1 MIKKAIVAALV
12 FLALVSLWLVRNPE
26 AHQDSAIVEKVA
38 DANISPGNLLSGV
51 PVATASQTDI
61 PVAEPTPSQPTN
73 PRWLDPIILRTLNSE
88 TTWNDSGTEKTVTS
102 IVEAD
107 FHHPYLRIEET
118 YAVELNSREERLVR
132 YVPSIA
138 NRVLIKLQDGATAEA
153 LERLTRQYSL
163 IVDST
168 LLEDR
173 VIKLGFDDF
182 SLPWSLS
189 TLINSLESEIAIV
202 EFAEPDFLV
211 HSSRLVPTD
220 PLFNQQKG
228 LDRPP
233 LEDQSNRDIDA
244 PEGWAIR
251 TNASSIKVAIIDSG
265 ILAEH
270 EDLKNNLW
278 KNPRESKNG
287 RDDDNNGIIDD
298 VNGADFIN
306 KTGSLSDEDGH
317 GTFVAGIIGAEG
329 NNGKGIAGVA
339 WDIQLMAL
347 RFLDKTGNG
356 TVSDAIACIEYAISQ
371 KVDIINNSWGGSG
384 YSALLEESL
393 KKASDVGII
402 IVSAAGN
409 DGNRLSDVP
418 VFPASYSIPNQ
429 VVVGSSD
436 AWDQLSAFSN
446 FDAQLVHILAPEKA
460 VSTSIDGTSAYGDGV
475 GTSISAPYVS
485 GTLALLKAEFPGFTS
500 TQLIERLLTSTEGR
514 EYLDRVCLSKGR
526 LNLNRAF
533 TGASNNPGND
543 AFSTAEVLREGTGE
557 ITASLIFATVEEN
570 EPKPV
575 GGFDGKSLW
584 YRWTSSGEET
594 ATLEM
599 SPFNFRG
606 VVAVYTGPS
615 LNQLS
620 LLGQSSATSSGENA
634 VVNFATEVGITYFI
648 QVGRK
653 SGLGSFFDIEIA
665 VAPPNDLI
673 AKARLL
679 TGAQFEITGS
689 VSLATSEANEPQ
701 IHPSGAGNTVWYRWE
716 APTDG
721 NFFLTAESPRKQI
734 FARVFLSDPSE
745 ESALIATLDR
755 GRPNRFLITVT
766 QGNTYIIG
774 VDSQSVAG
782 GDFLLT
788 GEYLQS
794 PRITVQP
801 TDTAGRSGGQATFNV
816 GVLGIG
822 EASFQWYFE
831 GVAITG
837 ANQSFLR
844 LNNIGENDA
853 GSYHVIIQL
862 NGFVISSDF
871 AKLSLTEDNLII
883 LNHPQSE
890 VILEGSS
897 HQLSVFAE
905 PSELINYQWYK
916 SGIPLLD
923 ETHSSLKI
931 SSPSADDSGI
941 YDVEI
946 ILANQRVRSKKAS
959 IVVSKESEYLHSLA
973 WPDSEFGGPES
984 HKLQKA
990 GDYVFVFGGSE
1001 SIGDGLG
1008 YSKDGKYWTYLSLP
1022 GLGDLRNVVFGK
1034 DVYVVSAAAGVH
1046 WSRDLIHWEFANLG
1060 TEQIKNILFAN
1071 GTFLGI
1077 SSYPHQVIR
1086 SSDGVQ
1092 WSQEPSPADENPWS
1106 IVWNGETFLL
1116 VTIKNNLYSSA
1127 DGLNWSKFGNSNQTV
1142 SEEIYY
1148 DGSSYWWD
1156 FSDSLFKSDNAL
1168 DWTRVDFPDGWSAD
1182 FSFDPQTG
1190 KKYIATV
1197 SDLWEYAD
1205 GQWQWIQKIPFNAI
1219 SDFLIF
1225 DQKVFAIID
1234 GIPGLLED
1242 IQNNHLRK
1250 ERLEN
1255 PLFHNG
1261 KFFAESSGRG
1271 YASSDGTNWTLDST
1285 DVSLL
1290 KGLYASNG
1298 DNIHVR
1304 IQNLQILRS
1313 TDLQNWE
1320 VVQTMPSNTSQT
1332 IFFGGGKFVY
1342 SDWESVWSSNDGS
1355 SWTRH
1360 EELIPWHMERVVY
1373 GNDRF
1378 IGANENSLFISENG
1392 LQWRDIAHP
1401 PQLEGPSSGS
1411 LTDLDYYDGLFYLVF
1426 RGSIFKSFTGDT
1438 WDLLNDEAKGFGA
1451 DKLVFG
1457 NNRMVLFTNL
1467 GPAVWT
1473 VGELPAVPPVVSVS
1487 GHTSG
1492 SWVNIGE
1499 TIRFDVRA
1507 LSDTSSIEKIEVF
1520 DGSDLLTTIVPPN
1533 TTFDYRVQSTGY
1545 RLLNF
1550 DATDANGLK
1559 ASKQL
1564 SVRGTRNMLTHFP
1577 WGTPAINDAI
1587 FFKGA
1592 YYGAGPGGVIFQS
1605 INGTDWTKIQTPCAN
1620 ELMRFYANEIGICV
1634 VSLEREILYSTNG
1647 INWKIIEGITGSWF
1661 ENPIKTSVLA
1671 IPNGIN
1677 AYLTLNGSDWYS
1689 LATGNLIVGNPY
1701 AAIPDLPYEYIRSSA
1716 VLLGTI
1722 GKPRIPLPRIEG
1734 REVEGDSIHFAD
1746 TIFNVTNRV
1755 LYKLN
1760 QDSWEVVTPPDSIG
1774 GEAVALQVAGNLA
1787 FLLTGD
1793 YYRPTLTHFS
1803 RDGITWE
1810 RIQGLQISGS
1820 IAFREGSFFCM
1831 DNENFYRSTNG
1842 VEWEILSPAPFPGP
1856 EYHHN
1861 FEIVPSSLGI
1871 LIYHSERSNFSKVAF
1886 STDGTTW
1893 TTNDVQ
1899 SNPTFYNIQGVGENI
1914 YAWSRDEVFRFHQGE
1929 DWIYQDWYLSGA
1941 PVWGNGYFL
1950 DRDYSSG
1957 SFMTSSDLQNW
1968 TIHPRPEWIG
1978 GIPDRVLYDGNKS
1991 IWILN
1996 SASSLLANTEDG
2008 MNWHQRTYPGDFQQ
2022 IIDFKGK
2029 LYAHQ
2034 YVSTDQ
2040 GETWTRT
2047 SPESYWAW
2055 IASTENHLIAIHQ
2068 DSSGGIL
2075 QARLTDG
2082 NEWTD
2087 ITLPAE
2093 GDLASSPEAFY
2104 LFTDPWIYSSTD
2116 GKNWQPYARKSLA
2129 IQSIPIADKKPF
2141 VLQNETIREFSNI
2154 DLSIVDL
2161 ITDKGAKGV
2170 GDTIEV
2176 TVTLMNLGEETI
2188 VTTRDVSVD
2197 LLLSQQSN
2205 AWGVSPGGGAILE
2218 SIVINPMQLPVN
2230 GSRMVSGTITIP
2242 ESILPGDYFLSAHI
2256 ASDSFPRDPINHNDF
2271 WISHQV
2277 DITIPEREM
2286 KLEVTGEGFVRSN
2299 RSLTDIPHKH
2309 PIELIPIPSFGY
2321 EFANWT
2327 GNIDTSAEIATFT
2340 MESDK
2345 SVQAHFEPRRF
2356 NVSVGILG
2364 GGTVLGLPP
2373 SGYSHFGDILNLKA
2387 EVKEHW
2393 DFLGWSGDRTTDITD
2408 ISLTVGRDLKLSARY
2423 GQSIIQWITER
2434 YTESEMSDPEIVGL
2448 FGDPDRNGFNNL
2460 QEFLF
2465 GIDWSTGKPP
2475 GFEIFRDGD
2484 DICLV
2489 YPRSLTTI
2497 GPEHLEVWYTKELSD
2512 WKNDGL
2518 EERVIR
2524 EEGDLEYV
2532 EVRKFSPGSEPLFF
2546 EIRAIAE

>member
-1 MIKKAIVAALV
+1 MCKKTLTLASAALLALIIW
-12 FLALVSLWLVRNPE
+12 FLAESETSYPAEVTKAPDRGTRNVEPST
-26 AHQDSAIVEKVA
+26 DSHSGLTVA
-38 DANISPGNLLSGV
+38 STQRPIESNESQSNL
-51 PVATASQTDI
+51 
-61 PVAEPTPSQPTN
+61 
-73 PRWLDPIILRTLNSE
+73 RWLDPFILRVLNSE
-88 TTWNDSGTEKTVTS
+88 TKWNDSGTQKTVVS

-107 FHHPYLRIEET
+107 FHHPWLRIEET
-118 YAVELNSREERLVR
+118 YSVDLSTREERLIR

-138 NRVLIKLQDGATAEA
+138 DRVLIKPQVGVTAEA
-153 LERLTRQYSL
+153 LERLTRRYSL
-163 IVDST
+163 MVDSS
-168 LLEDR
+168 LLDGK
-173 VIKLGFDDF
+173 VLKLRFEDF
-182 SLPWSLS
+182 SLSWSLPA
-189 TLINSLESEIAIV
+189 LINSLERELAIV
-202 EFAEPDFLV
+202 EIAEPDFLV
-211 HSSRLVPTD
+211 HSSRRVPSD
-220 PLFNQQKG
+220 PLFNQQAG

-251 TNASSIKVAIIDSG
+251 TDASSIKVAIIDSG
-265 ILAEH
+265 ILVEH

-298 VNGADFIN
+298 LHGADFIN
-306 KTGSLSDEDGH
+306 KTGNLSDEDGH

-329 NNGKGIAGVA
+329 NNEKGIAGVA

-347 RFLDKTGNG
+347 RFLDKTGKG
-356 TVSDAIACIEYAISQ
+356 TVSDAIACIEYAVKQ

-418 VFPASYSIPNQ
+418 VFPAAYSIPNQ

-436 AWDQLSAFSN
+436 AWDQLSVFSN
-446 FDAQLVHILAPEKA
+446 YDAQLVHILAPEKA

-485 GTLALLKAEFPGFTS
+485 GTLALLKAEFPGFTAAK
-500 TQLIERLLTSTEGR
+500 LIERLLTSTEGR

-533 TGASNNPGND
+533 TGASNNPEND
-543 AFSTAEVLREGTGE
+543 AFSKAEVLEEGTGE
-557 ITASLIFATVEEN
+557 ITASLTFATVEEN
-570 EPKPV
+570 EPQPV

-620 LLGQSSATSSGENA
+620 LIGQSSATSSGESA
-634 VVNFATEVGITYFI
+634 VVNFATEAGTTYFI
-648 QVGRK
+648 QVGRR

-673 AKARLL
+673 AKAGLL
-679 TGAQFEITGS
+679 TGAPFEITGS

-701 IHPSGAGNTVWYRWE
+701 IHPSGAGNSVWYRWE
-716 APTDG
+716 APMDG
-721 NFFLTAESPRKQI
+721 NFFLIAESPRKQM
-734 FARVFLSDPSE
+734 FARAFLGDPSE
-745 ESALIATLDR
+745 ENALQATLDR
-755 GRPNRFLITVT
+755 GRPNRFLISVT
-766 QGNTYIIG
+766 QGNTYTIG

-801 TDTAGRSGGQATFNV
+801 TDTVGRSGGLATFNV

-844 LNNIGENDA
+844 LNNIDESDV

-862 NGFVISSDF
+862 NGFVISSDS

-890 VILEGSS
+890 VILEGTS

-905 PSELINYQWYK
+905 PSELISYQWYK

-923 ETHSSLKI
+923 ETHSSLNI
-931 SSPSADDSGI
+931 SSASAGDSGT

-946 ILANQRVRSKKAS
+946 KLANQRVRSKKAS
-959 IVVSKESEYLHSLA
+959 IVVTRESEYLSSLA

-984 HKLQKA
+984 YKLQKA

-1001 SIGDGLG
+1001 SSGEGLG
-1008 YSKDGKYWTYLSLP
+1008 FSKDGKYWTYLSLP

-1034 DVYVVSAAAGVH
+1034 DLYLVSASSGVH
-1046 WSRDLIHWEFANLG
+1046 WSTDLIHWEFTDLG
-1060 TEQIKNILFAN
+1060 TAQIKKILFAN
-1071 GTFLGI
+1071 DTFLGI

-1086 SSDGVQ
+1086 STDGVQ
-1092 WSQEPSPADENPWS
+1092 WSQESSPADENPWS

-1116 VTIKNNLYSSA
+1116 VTIKSNLFSSA
-1127 DGLNWSKFGNSNQTV
+1127 DGLSWSKVGNSNQTV
-1142 SEEIYY
+1142 SEELYY
-1148 DGSSYWWD
+1148 DGSTYWWD
-1156 FSDSLFKSDNAL
+1156 FSDSLFKSPNAL
-1168 DWTRVDFPDGWSAD
+1168 NWTRVDFPDGWSAD

-1205 GQWQWIQKIPFNAI
+1205 GQWQWIQKIPFNTI

-1250 ERLEN
+1250 ERLED

-1261 KFFAESSGRG
+1261 KFFAESGGRG
-1271 YASSDGTNWTLDST
+1271 YASTDGTNWTLDRT
-1285 DVSLL
+1285 DVSFL
-1290 KGLYASNG
+1290 KGFYTSNG

-1304 IQNLQILRS
+1304 IQDLQILRS

-1332 IFFGGGKFVY
+1332 LFFGGGKFVY

-1378 IGANENSLFISENG
+1378 IGANGNRLFISENG
-1392 LQWRDIAHP
+1392 LQWREIAHP
-1401 PQLEGPSSGS
+1401 PLLEGPSRGS
-1411 LTDLDYYDGLFYLVF
+1411 LTDLNYYDGFFYLVF
-1426 RGSIFKSFTGDT
+1426 RGSIFRSSTGDT
-1438 WDLLNDEAKGFGA
+1438 WELLNDEARGFGA

-1499 TIRFDVRA
+1499 TVRFDVRA
-1507 LSDTSSIEKIEVF
+1507 FSDTSAIEKIEVSS
-1520 DGSDLLTTIVPPN
+1520 GSNLITTIVPPN
-1533 TTFDYRVQSTGY
+1533 STFDYRVQSTGY
-1545 RLLNF
+1545 QLLNF
-1550 DATDANGLK
+1550 EATDANGMK
-1559 ASKQL
+1559 VSKQL

-1577 WGTPAINDAI
+1577 WGTPAINDAT

-1592 YYGAGPGGVIFQS
+1592 YYGAGPSGVIFQS
-1605 INGTDWTKIQTPCAN
+1605 INGTDWTNIQTPCAN

-1634 VSLEREILYSTNG
+1634 ISIEREILYSPNG
-1647 INWKIIEGITGSWF
+1647 INWKIIEGITGNWF
-1661 ENPIKTSVLA
+1661 EKPIQTSVLA
-1671 IPNGIN
+1671 IPNGLN

-1689 LATGNLIVGNPY
+1689 MATGNLIVGNPY
-1701 AAIPDLPYEYIRSSA
+1701 AAIPDLPYEYIRSS
-1716 VLLGTI
+1716 VVSLGTI
-1722 GKPRIPLPRIEG
+1722 GKPRILLPRIEG
-1734 REVEGDSIHFAD
+1734 REVEGETIHFAD

-1760 QDSWEVVTPPDSIG
+1760 NDSWEVITPPDSVG
-1774 GEAVALQVAGNLA
+1774 GEAVALQVAGDLA

-1793 YYRPTLTHFS
+1793 YWRPTLTHFS

-1810 RIQGLQISGS
+1810 RIQGPQISGS

-1831 DNENFYRSTNG
+1831 DYENFYRSTNG

-1856 EYHHN
+1856 EYHYN
-1861 FEIVPSSLGI
+1861 FEIVPSPLGI
-1871 LIYHSERSNFSKVAF
+1871 LVYQSERSNFSKVAF

-1899 SNPTFYNIQGVGENI
+1899 SNQTFNNLQGAGNNI
-1914 YAWSRDEVFRFHQGE
+1914 YAWSRDEVFRFHEGE
-1929 DWIYQDWYLSGA
+1929 DWIYQDWYLTGA
-1941 PVWGNGYFL
+1941 PVWGNGFFL
-1950 DRDYSSG
+1950 NRDHSSG

-1978 GIPDRVLYDGNKS
+1978 VIPDRVLYDGDKS
-1991 IWILN
+1991 IWILDM
-1996 SASSLLANTEDG
+1996 ASSLLANTEDG
-2008 MNWHQRTYPGDFQQ
+2008 INWQQRAYPGDFQK

-2029 LYAHQ
+2029 LYAEK
-2034 YVSTDQ
+2034 YISTDH
-2040 GETWTRT
+2040 GETWTNT
-2047 SPESYWAW
+2047 SPESYRTW
-2055 IASTENHLIAIHQ
+2055 IASTENNLIAIHQ
-2068 DSSGGIL
+2068 DSSGGIQ

-2093 GDLASSPEAFY
+2093 GGLASSPEAFY
-2104 LFTDPWIYSSTD
+2104 LFTNPWIYSSTD
-2116 GKNWQPYARKSLA
+2116 GMNWQPYARESLSS
-2129 IQSIPIADKKPF
+2129 QGIPIADKKPF
-2141 VLQNETIREFSNI
+2141 ILHNETIREISNT

-2161 ITDKGAKGV
+2161 ISDKGEKGV
-2170 GDTIEV
+2170 GDTIQV
-2176 TVTLMNLGEETI
+2176 TVALMNLGEETI
-2188 VTTRDVSVD
+2188 TTTRDVSVE

-2205 AWGVSPGGGAILE
+2205 AWGISPGGEAILE
-2218 SIVINPMQLPVN
+2218 SMVINPMQLPVN
-2230 GSRMVSGTITIP
+2230 GTRMVSGTITIP

-2256 ASDSFPRDPINHNDF
+2256 ASNSFPRDPINHNDF

-2277 DITIPEREM
+2277 DITIPEREL
-2286 KLEVTGEGFVRSN
+2286 KLEVTGEGFIRSN

-2309 PIELIPIPSFGY
+2309 PIELIPVPSFGY

-2327 GNIDTSAEIATFT
+2327 GNIDTSSGIVTFT

-2345 SVQAHFEPRRF
+2345 NVQAHFEPRRF

-2364 GGTVLGLPP
+2364 GGTVSGLPP
-2373 SGYSHFGDILNLKA
+2373 SGYSNFGDTLNLEA
-2387 EVKEHW
+2387 EDTEHW
-2393 DFLGWSGDRTTDITD
+2393 EFLGWSGDRTTKVPGIN
-2408 ISLTVGRDLKLSARY
+2408 LTVGRDLKLTAKF
-2423 GQSIIQWITER
+2423 GQSIDQWITQR
-2434 YTESEMSDPEIVGL
+2434 YTESEIFDPSVGGL
-2448 FGDPDRNGFNNL
+2448 LGEPDRNGFTNL

-2465 GIDWSTGKPP
+2465 GIDGANGQPP
-2475 GFEIFRDGD
+2475 HFEIFRDGD
-2484 DICLV
+2484 DVCLI
-2489 YPRSLTTI
+2489 YPRSLTTT
-2497 GPEHLEVWYTKELSD
+2497 GNAYLEARYSTNLAD
-2512 WKNDGL
+2512 WQTDRL
-2518 EERVIR
+2518 VETVIR
-2524 EEGDLEYV
+2524 EEDSVEYV
-2532 EVRKFSPGSEPLFF
+2532 EVRKNSPGPGPLFF
-2546 EIRAIAE
+2546 EIRAVSE